1 MKAVILLAG
10 KGSRMRPLTH
20 VVPKPLLRVAGRPV
34 LDYLLD
40 DLRALGVSETIFVVG
55 HLRDAIQAHVTAR
68 YPDLRA
74 RYVVQEVQ
82 DGTAG
87 ALALTRPWACDELLI
102 VLADAVF
109 EVEWGLTRTLAP
121 EKAGIIWAKRVEDY
135 QRFGVIV
142 TDESGDLVRIVEK
155 PREPL
160 STLAN
165 IGLYYIR
172 DHELLFEGVS
182 HVLNSPP
189 APSCEYYLTDA
200 FQYMADAGAK
210 LAAAP
215 VTGWHDTG
223 KPETLL
229 AANRYLLGRDRG
241 GALNGAAVRES
252 RVSPVAR
259 IEAGAVVARS
269 RLGDN
274 VTVEEGA
281 RVEDSDLDDVI
292 VGAGAVVA
300 GSRLRA
306 SIIGSRAAVRG
317 HSGSVRV
324 ASDSEVH
331 SHAS

>member
-1 MKAVILLAG
+1 MKAVVLLAG

-20 VVPKPLLRVAGRPV
+20 VLPKPLLRAAGRPV

-40 DLRALGVSETIFVVG
+40 DLLGLGVTETIFVVG
-55 HLRDAIQAHVTAR
+55 HLRGAIKAHVTAR

-82 DGTAG
+82 NGTAG
-87 ALALTRPWACDELLI
+87 ALALTRPWASEELLI

-109 EVEWGLTRTLAP
+109 EVEWGLVRALDP
-121 EKAGIIWAKRVEDY
+121 EKAGIIWAKRVRDY

-142 TDESGDLVRIVEK
+142 TDESGDLVKIVEK
-155 PREPL
+155 PREPV

-172 DHELLFEGVS
+172 DHDLLFRGVS
-182 HVLNSPP
+182 RVLNSPP
-189 APSCEYYLTDA
+189 ARSGEYYLTDA

-210 LAAAP
+210 LASAP

-229 AANRYLLGRDRG
+229 ATNRYLLGRDRG
-241 GALNGAAVRES
+241 GAQEGAAVRES

-306 SIIGSRAAVRG
+306 SIIGSCATVRG

-324 ASDSEVH
+324 ASHSEVH
-331 SHAS
+331 SPVS